1 MEARAMRYKIASLAA
16 AAIAFGGV
24 QVASAADMAVKA
36 RPMVAPVATYTWT
49 GCYIGVHLGG
59 VWTRADVTDT
69 VPYAAASVPG
79 AVTSVNGAGVI
90 GGGQVGCDYQFDSI
104 VVGVEIDGGYMGA
117 AHTDLLT
124 GTASGTRVGTRDG
137 AFMDFTARV
146 GVAVW
151 NQTLLYVKGGAAY
164 RNRLADFSTVT
175 GSFSSVSFTDSR
187 WGWVVGGGVEYMF
200 APHWSVRGEYL
211 HRDFRNADFTVFNA
225 VGTPFPFLEKVTADS
240 VTVGLNYRF

>member
-1 MEARAMRYKIASLAA
+1 MRYKIASLAA

-90 GGGQVGCDYQFDSI
+90 GGGQVGCDYQFNSI

-164 RNRLADFSTVT
+164 RNRLLTSAPSPVHSQVFR
-175 GSFSSVSFTDSR
+175 SR
-187 WGWVVGGGVEYMF
+187 G
-200 APHWSVRGEYL
+200 
-211 HRDFRNADFTVFNA
+211 
-225 VGTPFPFLEKVTADS
+225 
-240 VTVGLNYRF
+240 TVGAGSSAAASNTCSLLIGACGANISTGTLEMPTSLYSTPGVPPSRSSKKLPRIP